1 MWLEKLG
8 IYGMEEIEDIILT
21 GLVIGDPVLLIGS
34 HGTAKTTLCRKL
46 AQALDLKFHA
56 YDASKSLFEDIIGFP
71 NPKSISKGIIDYVP
85 TALSIWDKEFI
96 LIDEISRARAESQN
110 KWLEVIRSR
119 KIMGVFI
126 KNLKYIFAAMNP
138 ISYYGANPLDEAL
151 AGRFIFI
158 IQIPDIKDMD
168 ENNIKKIIN
177 NSTEDDGRYLKLDE
191 EKQLSKKEKEE
202 LKEFLIKVRKNVK
215 PIKEKLNGSID
226 NYLTKFIKF
235 GVIREV
241 VIDGRRINMIKRNI
255 LAYISLLYVQNRLK
269 EFSLDKLKE
278 HFYKVI
284 KYSMPFAAFEE
295 NFSETR
301 MKYIHEIAFNSINEN
316 EEIFFE
322 LKNESDV
329 DKINDEFINKDY
341 SLFKTLVSKLL
352 NKLKDKSNIEEFSD
366 KLKILKKLVK
376 KIFDGEIK
384 PEVNDVERI
393 ISAYMMIYDASFLSG
408 KKFSCLHYYG
418 RAIKQGIIET
428 GYDDIKL
435 LKLAYNLS
443 EGQNGLNYGKFKE
456 YIKILKINKFG
467 G

>member
-34 HGTAKTTLCRKL
+34 HGTAKTTLGRKL

-56 YDASKSLFEDIIGFP
+56 YDASKALFEDIIGFP

-110 KWLEVIRSR
+110 KWLEVVRSR

-138 ISYYGANPLDEAL
+138 PFYYGANPLDEAL

-177 NSTEDDGRYLKLDE
+177 NVTEDDGKYLKLDE
-191 EKQLSKKEKEE
+191 EKKLSKKEKKE
-202 LKEFLIKVRKNVK
+202 LKGFLINVRKNVK
-215 PIKEKLNGSID
+215 LIKEKLNGTID
-226 NYLTKFIKF
+226 DYLTKFIKF
-235 GVIREV
+235 GMIRDV

-255 LAYISLLYVQNRLK
+255 LAYISTLSVQNRLK
-269 EFSLDKLKE
+269 EFSLDSLKE

-295 NFSETR
+295 NVSEAR
-301 MKYIHEIAFNSINEN
+301 IKYIHEIAFNSINDN
-316 EEIFFE
+316 EEVFFE
-322 LKNESDV
+322 LKNENDV
-329 DKINDEFINKDY
+329 DKINANLINKDY
-341 SLFKTLVSKLL
+341 SLFKTLVTKLL
-352 NKLKDKSNIEEFSD
+352 NKLKDKSNIEEFSE
-366 KLKILKKLVK
+366 KLKILKKLVQ
-376 KIFDGEIK
+376 KIFNGEIK
-384 PEVNDVERI
+384 PEVNDTERI
-393 ISAYMMIYDASFLSG
+393 LSTYLMIYDASFLSS
-408 KKFSCLHYYG
+408 KRYSCLHYYG
-418 RAIKQGIIET
+418 RAVNQGIIET
-428 GYDDIKL
+428 GYDEIEIFKL
-435 LKLAYNLS
+435 VHNLS
-443 EGQNGLNYGKFKE
+443 EDQNGLNYGKFKE
-456 YIKILKINKFG
+456 FVKIFKMNKLG